1 LALFGIE
8 LCGTSK
14 SVNPKNFFGE
24 LKRRNV
30 YKVAVAYAVIAWLL
44 IQAGSILFPTF
55 EAPGWVMK
63 IFVAI
68 IAAGFPIALVIA
80 WAFELTPEGIKRT
93 EDVSP
98 GQKHFHGGPWL
109 YIVLVGAALSIGIFF
124 LGRYTAP
131 KLKNG
136 AVEKSIAVLPF
147 QSLSEDK
154 ANAYFA
160 EGIQDEIL
168 ARLSKIADLKVI
180 SRTSTQKYKTAPE
193 NLREVAEQLG
203 VGTVLEGSVQRAADQ
218 VRVTVQLINALNDT
232 HLWGETYDRKLVDL
246 FQVESDIAQKIA
258 SMLEAKLTG
267 REKQEIAAGG
277 TKNPQAYEAYLQAL
291 ALTREQN
298 EESQEKLLDLSR
310 RAVKLDPNF
319 LQAWALLALAESQQ
333 YFFPDHTHKQ
343 LARAREAAETTAR
356 LSPNSSEAHAAM
368 GIFYYYCL
376 RDYDRA
382 LVELNLFKEAAP
394 NDANARLFIGLT
406 QRRQGKVEESI
417 SSLLAA
423 ANLDPLNQDIWANLG
438 RSCRGLRRFDEA
450 QAMFD
455 RALAIS
461 VNDAE
466 IIGHKSETYLAQG
479 DLSTAWSTIKDVKFG
494 PLDRGGGL
502 VVTLLIFQR
511 RFDQAASALSQG
523 AATNTTPQS
532 LFIAAGNAT
541 LADVYQLKG
550 ERDKAQP
557 LYVESARILKVLL
570 SEGDNGFL
578 VLNNLINAAANLG
591 DRNEVEK
598 IAAEIRQQIGK
609 DKWGFLREEE
619 AIARAYTTLGDF
631 DRALP
636 LLQNALS
643 VPGSESLTPALLRL
657 DPFWDPVRRDPRFQ
671 KLANAQP

>member
-1 LALFGIE
+1 MD
-8 LCGTSK
+8 
-14 SVNPKNFFGE
+14 PRNFFAE

-30 YKVAVAYAVIAWLL
+30 YKVAVAYAIVGWLLVQIATQVFPFLDIPIWVVRLVIAL
-44 IQAGSILFPTF
+44 
-55 EAPGWVMK
+55 
-63 IFVAI
+63 VAI
-68 IAAGFPIALVIA
+68 GFPIALVIA

-93 EDVSP
+93 DDVDP
-98 GQKHFHGGPWL
+98 GQKHFHGGAWI

-203 VGTVLEGSVQRAADQ
+203 VGTVLEGSVQKAADQ
-218 VRVTVQLINALNDT
+218 VRVTVQLINALTDT

-298 EESQEKLLDLSR
+298 EESQERLLDLSR

-333 YFFPDHTHKQ
+333 YFFPDHSHAQ

-382 LVELNLFKEAAP
+382 LEELNLFKEAAP
-394 NDANARLFIGLT
+394 NDATARLFIGLT

-438 RSCRGLRRFDEA
+438 RSYRGLRRFDEA

-479 DLSTAWSTIKDVKFG
+479 DLNTAWSIIKDVKFG
-494 PLDRGGGL
+494 PLDRGAGL
-502 VVTLLIFQR
+502 MVTLLIFQR
-511 RFDQAASALSQG
+511 RFDQAASLLSQG
-523 AATNTTPQS
+523 TATPTTPES

-550 ERDKAQP
+550 ERDKAEP
-557 LYVESARILKVLL
+557 LYTESARILKTLR
-570 SEGDNGFL
+570 SQGDNGLL
-578 VLNNLINAAANLG
+578 VLDNMINVTANVG
-591 DRNEVEK
+591 DRDEVEK
-598 IAAEIRQQIGK
+598 IATEIRQQIAK
-609 DKWGFLREEE
+609 DKWGLAREEE

-643 VPGSESLTPALLRL
+643 IPGSESLTPALLRL